1 MKKLLLL
8 LAIGIAS
15 AQAGAAEYRSS
26 FGFPFELSS
35 DWLVLTPEEVTKL
48 YRDETLDSLD
58 IDADPATAQ
67 GILERVK
74 QGEIEFYFDRKRST
88 KDFKNNISVQLMQGA
103 QQYTAEAVR
112 QVCRLLPKELPR
124 VFGSEVEISSCGTGE
139 MHGIRFLT
147 YEYFVPAQQVH
158 VVQYEMPYLSDTTL
172 VLVGGAHPAAL
183 DHLRSAQAA
192 IADRIAKFASESPAH
207 TLTSSHAAR
216 GQH

>member
-8 LAIGIAS
+8 LVIGIAS

-35 DWLVLTPEEVTKL
+35 DWLVLTPGEVTKL

-58 IDADPATAQ
+58 IDADPATVR

-74 QGEIEFYFDRKRST
+74 QGEIEFYFDRKHST
-88 KDFKNNISVQLMQGA
+88 KDFKNNISVQLMQGTRS
-103 QQYTAEAVR
+103 YTAAAARE
-112 QVCRLLPKELPR
+112 VCRLLPEELPR
-124 VFGSEVEISSCGTGE
+124 VFGSPVEVSSCGPGE

-147 YEYFVPAQQVH
+147 YAYFVPAQKVH
-158 VVQYEMPYLSDTTL
+158 VVQYEIPYLSDTTL

-183 DHLRSAQAA
+183 DDLKSAQAS
-192 IADRIAKFASESPAH
+192 IADRIAKFASESPAR
-207 TLTSSHAAR
+207 TLTSSHANH
-216 GQH
+216 GQR